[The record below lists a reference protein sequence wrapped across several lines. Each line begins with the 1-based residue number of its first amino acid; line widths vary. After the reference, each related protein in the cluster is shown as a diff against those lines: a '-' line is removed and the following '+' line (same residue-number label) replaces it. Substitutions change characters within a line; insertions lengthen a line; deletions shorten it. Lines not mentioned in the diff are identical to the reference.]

1 LKKPNTSLAI
11 CASLVC
17 LLVFSIALGVS
28 VDLDLIGTISGGSGH
43 VVLVNITESNV
54 TELNGTVKVM
64 PMQGT
69 SQLLQH
75 FFERNSSLGF
85 DIKGHDVDGN
95 LVCDIYY
102 NGTNL
107 NDLTFKQVGIPLNKI
122 CEFLNPGFGQA
133 RCEER
138 LYAATLSAD
147 QIESLR
153 ISDFWKVD
161 LRSGI
166 LYVFMCSARLSR
178 IFSAASLFSFI
189 CFIEQK
195 RLF

>member
-1 LKKPNTSLAI
+1 MKKTNANLTT

-17 LLVFSIALGVS
+17 FLVFSTALGTS
-28 VDLDLIGTISGGSGH
+28 ANLDFIGTISGRSGH
-43 VVLVNITESNV
+43 VMLVNITESSV
-54 TELNGTVKVM
+54 TGLNGTVKVM

-69 SQLLQH
+69 SQLLHH

-122 CEFLNPGFGQA
+122 CEFFNSEFGQA

-138 LYAATLSAD
+138 LYAAALSAD
-147 QIESLR
+147 RIESLR
-153 ISDFWKVD
+153 ICDFWRTD

-166 LYVFMCSARLSR
+166 FYVFMCSARLSR
-178 IFSAASLFSFI
+178 IFSAASLFF
-189 CFIEQK
+189 FHMF
-195 RLF
+195 LLN